1 MRAPAALLLLRP
13 VAAVVLGLT
22 AAGCSGLFHSA
33 ARPEQVYFL
42 RAIAAPSEADR
53 PAVELSL
60 RVGHPQAQPGLDS
73 PRIVL
78 VESDRRMSFY
88 TGSRWPAP
96 VPALVE
102 TLAVETLRASGSW
115 KSVEDSASPFP
126 SDYIL
131 QIAVRRFEADY
142 ASGGPAPQVY
152 VKLDCIIGSRAGRE
166 VIASFVAEGSSVA
179 ARNRLGDVVAAFES
193 AANAALH
200 SMSDHALEVVRA
212 AAEGKAAQHQ
222 ATR

>member
-1 MRAPAALLLLRP
+1 VKSQSALLRP

-22 AAGCSGLFHSA
+22 AAGCSGLFHSG

-42 RAIAAPSEADR
+42 RASAAPR
-53 PAVELSL
+53 AVESSV

-78 VESDRRMSFY
+78 VQSDRRMSFY

-131 QIAVRRFEADY
+131 QIVVRRFEADY
-142 ASGGPAPQVY
+142 TSGGAAPQVY
-152 VKLDCIIGSRAGRE
+152 VKLDCIIGRREGRE
-166 VIASFVAEGSSVA
+166 VIASFVAEGSSAA

-193 AANAALH
+193 AANAALR
-200 SMSDHALEVVRA
+200 SLSDHALEAVQT
-212 AAEGKAAQHQ
+212 AAERKAAEHQ

>member
-1 MRAPAALLLLRP
+1 MKSLAARLRTVAP
-13 VAAVVLGLT
+13 VVLGLA
-22 AAGCSGLFHSA
+22 AAGCSGMFHSG

-42 RAIAAPSEADR
+42 RATVAPSEADR
-53 PAVELSL
+53 PAVEASL

-78 VESDRRMSFY
+78 VQSDRRMSFY

-96 VPALVE
+96 APALVE

-115 KSVEDSASPFP
+115 QSVEDSASPFP

-142 ASGGPAPQVY
+142 TSAGPAPQVY
-152 VKLDCIIGSRAGRE
+152 VKLDCIIGRREGRE
-166 VIASFVAEGSSVA
+166 VVASFVAEGSSVA
-179 ARNRLGDVVAAFES
+179 ARNRLADVVAAFES

-212 AAEGKAAQHQ
+212 AAERQATEHQ

>member
-1 MRAPAALLLLRP
+1 MRAPAALLRP

-78 VESDRRMSFY
+78 VQSDRRMSFY

-102 TLAVETLRASGSW
+102 ARAVESLLASGSW

-126 SDYIL
+126 
-131 QIAVRRFEADY
+131 
-142 ASGGPAPQVY
+142 
-152 VKLDCIIGSRAGRE
+152 
-166 VIASFVAEGSSVA
+166 
-179 ARNRLGDVVAAFES
+179 
-193 AANAALH
+193 
-200 SMSDHALEVVRA
+200 
-212 AAEGKAAQHQ
+212 
-222 ATR
+222 